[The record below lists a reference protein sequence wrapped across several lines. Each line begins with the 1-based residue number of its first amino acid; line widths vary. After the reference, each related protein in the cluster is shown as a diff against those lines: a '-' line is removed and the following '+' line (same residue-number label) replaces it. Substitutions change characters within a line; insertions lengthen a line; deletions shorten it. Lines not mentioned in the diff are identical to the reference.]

1 PQLRDRLLPVLPAL
15 PLLLQL
21 LFLCNREPVDLGDV
35 LVGHLAGD
43 FLRAGVALDQLG
55 IGLCLAVGFVQ
66 VGFEPTELPEDPR
79 RPFHRFRR
87 RPPRRL
93 YAAGRQHHRQQENP
107 PHPPPPSTSCSRK
120 GGNHP
125 PARQVPLSGG

>member
-1 PQLRDRLLPVLPAL
+1 ML
-15 PLLLQL
+15 PLLDL
-21 LFLCNREPVDLGDV
+21 LLLRQREAVDLGDV

-43 FLRAGVALDQLG
+43 LLRAGVALDQLG
-55 IGLCLAVGFVQ
+55 IRLRLAVGFVQ

-79 RPFHRFRR
+79 RPLHRFRR

-107 PHPPPPSTSCSRK
+107 PHPRPPPR
-120 GGNHP
+120 
-125 PARQVPLSGG
+125 PARERVATIRPPGKSRCPVADSKR